1 MYILGCGEFSIWEFG
16 GYEPYHMAYD
26 HFVGNTDCIH
36 VIVYRC
42 TDPTE
47 VQYKQVLYWMNF
59 LKGRVTPSEPIG
71 HCGIVSRRSK
81 VTIIT
86 CLKIKFLEF
95 QNSSL

>member
-1 MYILGCGEFSIWEFG
+1 MWEFG
-16 GYEPYHMAYD
+16 GYDPYHMAYD

-36 VIVYRC
+36 VVMFRA

-71 HCGIVSRRSK
+71 
-81 VTIIT
+81 
-86 CLKIKFLEF
+86 KFFHLTAKSFE
-95 QNSSL
+95 